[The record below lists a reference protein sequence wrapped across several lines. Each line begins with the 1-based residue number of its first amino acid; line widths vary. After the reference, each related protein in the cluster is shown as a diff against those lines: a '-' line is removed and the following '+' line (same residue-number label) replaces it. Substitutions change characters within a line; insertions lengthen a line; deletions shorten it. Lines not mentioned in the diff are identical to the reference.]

1 MAKGPTVI
9 EDATISA
16 LLSNPELVKA
26 VPELRAAAE
35 KAATAT
41 RSCNACPR
49 KQRDK
54 AVNYANAKKA
64 IGQLPAAKME
74 LVRKALG
81 AEQIRVYFRSDSGK
95 QVKLT
100 YKPRT

>member
-1 MAKGPTVI
+1 MPKEPTVI

-35 KAATAT
+35 KAAAT
-41 RSCNACPR
+41 KGCGSCNK
-49 KQRDK
+49 KQKGK
-54 AVNYANAKKA
+54 AINYANAKRA
-64 IGQLPAAKME
+64 IGNLPTAKME
-74 LVRKALG
+74 VIRKALG
-81 AEQIRVYFRSDSGK
+81 ADQIRVYYRADSGK

>member
-9 EDATISA
+9 EDAAISA
-16 LLSNPELVKA
+16 LLSNPEIVKA

-35 KAATAT
+35 KKADHG
-41 RSCNACPR
+41 RGCNACPR

-54 AVNYANAKKA
+54 AVNYSNAKKA
-64 IGQLPAAKME
+64 IGNLSAAKME
-74 LVRKALG
+74 IVRKALG
-81 AEQIRVYFRSDSGK
+81 AEQIRVYYRSDSGK

-100 YKPRT
+100 YKPRG

>member
-1 MAKGPTVI
+1 MPKPPTVI
-9 EDATISA
+9 EDATIAA
-16 LLSNPELVKA
+16 LLSNPDVLKA

-35 KAATAT
+35 KAAPA
-41 RSCNACPR
+41 RAGCNACPQ
-49 KQRDK
+49 KQRHK

-64 IGQLPAAKME
+64 IGNLPAAKME
-74 LVRKALG
+74 VVRKALG
-81 AEQIRVYFRSDSGK
+81 ADQIRVYFRADSGK